1 MRLLVRILFVLA
13 MIGFSAQ
20 ASVAQTTGHK
30 KFPDPKKEEPKKS
43 APEEE
48 EKATSSEKAPQ
59 AAEPTKWGFGINL
72 GNMGFSN
79 STVQIGLDP
88 NVAYKLDEAF
98 ALGFMMKLFYYYA
111 KYQTNF
117 GDYVSYSSFDF
128 GPTLFARW
136 KPLMKVNEATPFMKG
151 LFLQAEYERAYIAR
165 EKTDEFGNL
174 ILNDE
179 GTKILSE
186 TNLEHYLYI
195 GGGISSGYPFS
206 TFFSLH
212 YNLLNSIESSRVP
225 LTYRI
230 GFTWNY

>member
-1 MRLLVRILFVLA
+1 MFLQGGL
-13 MIGFSAQ
+13 
-20 ASVAQTTGHK
+20 AQTTGHK
-30 KFPDPKKEEPKKS
+30 KFPDSKKEEEKKTEQN
-43 APEEE
+43 APDNQ
-48 EKATSSEKAPQ
+48 ATTLKGGK
-59 AAEPTKWGFGINL
+59 EPSKWGLGINL
-72 GNMGFSN
+72 GNIGFSN

-88 NVAYKLDEAF
+88 NVAYRLDDAF
-98 ALGFMMKLFYYYA
+98 AVGFMMKMFYYYA
-111 KYQTNF
+111 KYQTYA
-117 GDYVSYSSFDF
+117 GDYINYSSFDF

-136 KPLMKVNEATPFMKG
+136 KPLLKIEEATPFMKG

-174 ILNDE
+174 VLNDE

-195 GGGISSGYPFS
+195 GGGVSSGYPFS

-212 YNLLNSIESSRVP
+212 YNVLNSVESSRVP

>member
-1 MRLLVRILFVLA
+1 MKLLIKTLFAALLMSLA
-13 MIGFSAQ
+13 VQGAL
-20 ASVAQTTGHK
+20 AQTTGHK
-30 KFPDPKKEEPKKS
+30 KFPDTKKEDEKKTEQKDADNQAVSPKAGKEPS
-43 APEEE
+43 
-48 EKATSSEKAPQ
+48 
-59 AAEPTKWGFGINL
+59 KWGLGINL
-72 GNMGFSN
+72 GNIGFSN

-88 NVAYKLDEAF
+88 NVAYRLDDAF
-98 ALGFMMKLFYYYA
+98 SVGFMMKLFYYYA
-111 KYQTNF
+111 KYQTYT
-117 GDYVSYSSFDF
+117 GDYINYSSFDF

-136 KPLMKVNEATPFMKG
+136 KPLLKVEEATPFMKG

-174 ILNDE
+174 VLNDE

-195 GGGISSGYPFS
+195 GAGVSSGYPFS

-212 YNLLNSIESSRVP
+212 YNLLNSVESSRVP

>member
-20 ASVAQTTGHK
+20 ASTAQTTGHK

-48 EKATSSEKAPQ
+48 EKSTAGNAPK

-98 ALGFMMKLFYYYA
+98 AVGFMMKLFYYYA
-111 KYQTNF
+111 KYQTNT
-117 GDYVSYSSFDF
+117 GDFVSYNSFDF

-212 YNLLNSIESSRVP
+212 YNLLNSVESSRVP